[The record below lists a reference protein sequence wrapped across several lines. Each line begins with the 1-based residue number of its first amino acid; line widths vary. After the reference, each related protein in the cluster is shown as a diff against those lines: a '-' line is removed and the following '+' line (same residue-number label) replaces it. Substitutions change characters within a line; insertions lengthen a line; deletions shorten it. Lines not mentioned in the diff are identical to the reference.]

1 MKGEKHRCWKV
12 RVDETPGVEEK
23 ILAWTK
29 LVDIP
34 MVVKEDPD
42 GETPNPHY
50 HFAVRFDKECS
61 QETVRNR
68 VKEAL
73 KGEAKLDYAT
83 GVWDDSIEYLVY
95 MAKGDD
101 WSLVKDG
108 KRAPHGST
116 CLPKVIHYVPQV
128 DGSGGFWTPGSLHER
143 FWQRARDEYSP
154 ELRKNIKE
162 KLPVL
167 IEGWASTIRNDS
179 ECSTYCQQQMRAME
193 LVLDFYKGKVAD
205 HVAFPIIQS
214 IMYKVN
220 REQVRSDFQ
229 ARMFK
234 KFSRM

>member
-12 RVDETPGVEEK
+12 RVDEAPGIEDK
-23 ILAWTK
+23 IVSWAQT
-29 LVDIP
+29 VDIP
-34 MVVKEDPD
+34 LIVREDPD

-50 HFAVRFDKECS
+50 HFGIRFDKECS

-68 VKEAL
+68 VKDAL

-83 GVWDDSIEYLVY
+83 GVWDDSIDYLVY
-95 MAKGDD
+95 MCKGDD
-101 WSLVKDG
+101 WTYVKDG
-108 KRAPHGST
+108 KRSPHGET
-116 CLPKVIHYVPQV
+116 RPPKVIRYVPQV

-167 IEGWASTIRNDS
+167 IEGWAQTIRKDP
-179 ECSTYCQQQMRAME
+179 ECTSYCAQQDAAMD
-193 LVLDFYKGKVAD
+193 LVIDFYKGKVQD

-220 REQVRSDFQ
+220 REHTVSDFKS
-229 ARMFK
+229 RMFK
-234 KFSRM
+234 KFSRI